1 MVLGFLILLYF
12 SNKNRN
18 KNNNTDID
26 NGDVEEYPL
35 LVLST
40 PFSIVFWGT
49 FFDESEN
56 EYTFDYTN
64 DDYKEFGGFSNEK
77 KN

>member
-40 PFSIVFWGT
+40 PFSIVF
-49 FFDESEN
+49 
-56 EYTFDYTN
+56 
-64 DDYKEFGGFSNEK
+64 
-77 KN
+77 